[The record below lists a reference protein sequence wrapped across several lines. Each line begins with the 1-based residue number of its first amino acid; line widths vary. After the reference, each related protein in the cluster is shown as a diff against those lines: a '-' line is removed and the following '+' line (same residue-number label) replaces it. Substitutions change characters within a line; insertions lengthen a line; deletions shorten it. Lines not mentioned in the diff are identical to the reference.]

1 VIAVSVYIYVYNDE
15 GMRSGVVLDRV
26 AVEILEKN
34 AVAPSLLYLGDLVG
48 RLFAHIFRIHSLWH
62 THHLEGVCLH
72 EECKG
77 VSADFFAS

>member
-1 VIAVSVYIYVYNDE
+1 
-15 GMRSGVVLDRV
+15 
-26 AVEILEKN
+26 
-34 AVAPSLLYLGDLVG
+34 LGDLVG